1 MRVNNTVTTLRLLC
15 EQWRTRWGD
24 SVEVRE
30 TLPTAAVPILR
41 VALISRDGD
50 PDPFLYLF
58 TGDGVTLDNGR
69 GMRDEVDDRESG
81 WARHVDE
88 SVTQIVEHGYYVR
101 TLLGLILSSDFALK
115 RPIMGT
121 RVRVV
126 PPVIG

>member
-1 MRVNNTVTTLRLLC
+1 MSDTATTLRLLC
-15 EQWRTRWGD
+15 EHWRARWGD
-24 SVEVRE
+24 WVEVRE
-30 TLPTAAVPILR
+30 TPPTAAVSILR
-41 VALISRDGD
+41 VELIGRHGD

-69 GMRDEVDDRESG
+69 GMRDEVDDRERD

-101 TLLGLILSSDFALK
+101 TLLGLTLSSDFAPK

-121 RVRVV
+121 RVRSV